1 MRVIL
6 KNTVAL
12 NLWNDGGVHAEMKI
26 TSLSNKKVYSSIKCK
41 TADQNREEETE
52 NDVVEIGIQGERE
65 KLLIELYHVHVREG
79 TSYVGHAVIFISKED
94 IARAKSN
101 GNISKMRT
109 FKLERGDELKKL
121 NVDYE
126 QYIRTQLTLVPTIP
140 VEFSNITCHD
150 LKTTFFDR
158 YRDIYV
164 VGRVSLGNRIVK
176 AQHASF
182 ITSTTWNYREGKALR
197 FQGDKTRT
205 SLHLTY
211 EELSDA
217 DLVLFVKDRGMF
229 DDSDSFEDDG
239 EILGMGVVSLKEK
252 LKQGI
257 ESRVSVRLCEE
268 SGDHIDTTCDFNV
281 SCSFLQNERGKT
293 SDRTNTKKDSI
304 KTLGKIGKVE
314 FMRAFLDI
322 ENVVKYRF

>member
-41 TADQNREEETE
+41 TADQSREEETE
-52 NDVVEIGIQGERE
+52 NDVVEVGIQGERE

-79 TSYVGHAVIFISKED
+79 TSYVGRAIIFISKED

-101 GNISKMRT
+101 GKLSKTRT
-109 FKLERGDELKKL
+109 FKLERGDESKKL

-126 QYIRTQLTLVPTIP
+126 QYIRTQLSLVPTIP

-217 DLVLFVKDRGMF
+217 DLVRGVRAWSSRISLFFHASIMP
-229 DDSDSFEDDG
+229 
-239 EILGMGVVSLKEK
+239 LK
-252 LKQGI
+252 
-257 ESRVSVRLCEE
+257 
-268 SGDHIDTTCDFNV
+268 
-281 SCSFLQNERGKT
+281 LQEYHSTINARMHT
-293 SDRTNTKKDSI
+293 
-304 KTLGKIGKVE
+304 
-314 FMRAFLDI
+314 
-322 ENVVKYRF
+322 